1 MNTGQP
7 GGMPLSFLL
16 LIDSVM
22 GALVGAC
29 GKSRRA
35 DSAPRV
41 GAHLDSLIWPYGV
54 KGPYA
59 DPAVAGGGA
68 SAFAI
73 SFSPSSRA

>member
-1 MNTGQP
+1 
-7 GGMPLSFLL
+7 MPLSFLL

-41 GAHLDSLIWPYGV
+41 GALLDLLICPYGV
-54 KGPYA
+54 KGRQKWVVSPHPPIPYA
-59 DPAVAGGGA
+59 
-68 SAFAI
+68 
-73 SFSPSSRA
+73 